1 MNGHRLTEGKAVV
14 AVRLTALAG
23 RPDRRQGRLAVR
35 VLGCIAVIAAI
46 GVVFAPGAGTGAGK
60 SSGSDR
66 FVVYTSSRDR
76 QVIDRNQPGP
86 DNTDLVHHA
95 HAISRTRGGP
105 VIGDASAQSEVVALD
120 ATKGT
125 DVRRVEIEYEVPG
138 GWIFTRGISI
148 LPIGT
153 FPQPGW
159 TATYAVVG
167 GTGKYAG
174 ARGSETLSLLDDG
187 VTVKHEFELRR

>member
-1 MNGHRLTEGKAVV
+1 MRA
-14 AVRLTALAG
+14 
-23 RPDRRQGRLAVR
+23 
-35 VLGCIAVIAAI
+35 LGCIAVIAAV
-46 GVVFAPGAGTGAGK
+46 GVVFASGAGADAGK
-60 SSGSDR
+60 SGKSDR
-66 FVVYTSSRDR
+66 FVVYTGSRDR
-76 QVIDRNQPGP
+76 QVIDRNQAGP

-95 HAISRTRGGP
+95 HAVSRTRGGP
-105 VIGDASAQSEVVALD
+105 VIGDAYAQSEVVALD
-120 ATKGT
+120 TSKGT
-125 DVRRVEIEYEVPG
+125 DVRRVEIEYAVPG
-138 GWIFTRGISI
+138 GWIFTRGIST

-174 ARGSETLSLLDDG
+174 ARGSEKLSLLDDG

>member
-1 MNGHRLTEGKAVV
+1 MRAFGGI
-14 AVRLTALAG
+14 AL
-23 RPDRRQGRLAVR
+23 
-35 VLGCIAVIAAI
+35 IAAI
-46 GVVFAPGAGTGAGK
+46 GVAFAPGAGAAAGK
-60 SSGSDR
+60 SGKSDR
-66 FVVYTSSRDR
+66 FVVYTGSRDR

-86 DNTDLVHHA
+86 DNTDLVHHV
-95 HAISRTRGGP
+95 HAISRTQGGP
-105 VIGDASAQSEVVALD
+105 VVGDAYAQSEVVALD
-120 ATKGT
+120 ATKGI

-138 GWIFTRGISI
+138 GWIFTRGIST

-174 ARGSETLSLLDDG
+174 ARGSEKLSLLDDG
-187 VTVKHEFELRR
+187 ITVKHEFELRR

>member
-1 MNGHRLTEGKAVV
+1 MNGHRPTEGKAVV

-23 RPDRRQGRLAVR
+23 RPVRRQGRHALRA
-35 VLGCIAVIAAI
+35 LGCIAVIAAV
-46 GVVFAPGAGTGAGK
+46 GVVFAPSADAGK
-60 SSGSDR
+60 TGKSDR
-66 FVVYTSSRDR
+66 FVVYTVNRDR

-95 HAISRTRGGP
+95 HAISRTQGGP
-105 VIGDASAQSEVVALD
+105 AIGDAYAQSEVVALD
-120 ATKGT
+120 ASKGI
-125 DVRRVEIEYEVPG
+125 DVRLVEIRYEVPG
-138 GWIFTRGISI
+138 GWIFTRGIST

-174 ARGSETLSLLDDG
+174 ARGTEKLTLLDDL
-187 VTVKHEFELRR
+187 TVKHEFELRR